1 MRGNVLI
8 GATEVRREF
17 EEEWEQGF
25 SGRRCAELQGLFVV
39 EPMLLEVFSAELGGE
54 PSGELKLAA
63 QRTV

>member
-8 GATEVRREF
+8 GAIEVRREF

-39 EPMLLEVFSAELGGE
+39 EPMLLEVFSAELGE